1 MSGMK
6 DAFDNYMDMI
16 LSSGV
21 NETSESIDDLSDFA
35 DVDQDL
41 DSYRNIFTSKES
53 FSGVDEEEQYSWRE
67 DYDYDFDHNIDPDD
81 YETEE
86 EYLEALEEAQI
97 ISTSVLP
104 QTSTKISSPYK
115 VGQTVL
121 HDSFGI
127 GNIVVVKPIGQEFLL
142 DINFESV
149 GIKQIFTR
157 YAKLTSN
164 PNEIE
169 RAKQHHKDTANGK
182 DTQVYNYCKVYIEG
196 VNDQYYYLVD
206 DLELSVNDCVEVPF
220 GKENTLSKAI
230 VVAVGKCLSCI
241 FPCDI
246 NDMKSVIRLL
256 NKHDMT
262 SLSKKCSNNDD
273 LVYED
278 NCIKIS
284 FVKWERNCYL
294 VGGYAKAATFIFE
307 NKSTKRIYLT
317 MKDISIGGF
326 LNRDEIPSTVLLA
339 GQKEMK
345 SFPFVYEN
353 KVPDQAK
360 NSKTVEFK
368 VYYGAL
374 RDGYSSKAN
383 IIPPVIESDTI
394 SIKV

>member
-127 GNIVVVKPIGQEFLL
+127 GNTKYVMQRFK
-142 DINFESV
+142 ES
-149 GIKQIFTR
+149 
-157 YAKLTSN
+157 LN
-164 PNEIE
+164 
-169 RAKQHHKDTANGK
+169 
-182 DTQVYNYCKVYIEG
+182 
-196 VNDQYYYLVD
+196 
-206 DLELSVNDCVEVPF
+206 LSV
-220 GKENTLSKAI
+220 
-230 VVAVGKCLSCI
+230 
-241 FPCDI
+241 
-246 NDMKSVIRLL
+246 
-256 NKHDMT
+256 
-262 SLSKKCSNNDD
+262 
-273 LVYED
+273 
-278 NCIKIS
+278 
-284 FVKWERNCYL
+284 
-294 VGGYAKAATFIFE
+294 
-307 NKSTKRIYLT
+307 
-317 MKDISIGGF
+317 
-326 LNRDEIPSTVLLA
+326 LNRFLQGMPSLHPIQMKL
-339 GQKEMK
+339 KEL
-345 SFPFVYEN
+345 N
-353 KVPDQAK
+353 
-360 NSKTVEFK
+360 
-368 VYYGAL
+368 
-374 RDGYSSKAN
+374 N
-383 IIPPVIESDTI
+383 IIRIQLMEKI
-394 SIKV
+394 HKYIIIAKFI